1 MSSPAVVR
9 GSGGG
14 GAILLCSPTP
24 GLSASTFKRI
34 SSPTLRLNF
43 STACALNNQGRF
55 LPKTHINNG
64 RRELRLIVGAAE
76 STQSSSVATVTADKS
91 LVPDEEFSLAKVSF
105 GVIGLGV
112 GVTLLSYGFGA
123 YFNILPGSE
132 WSALMLTYGFPL
144 AIIGMALKYAELKPV
159 PCLTYSDAQK
169 LREKCATP
177 ILKQHLDEALK
188 RIFQYG
194 QGGGIPRRSAPT
206 LQMIREEVT
215 EDGKYCLVLV
225 FEAKA
230 LELSDFEQRQAK
242 FASFFGP
249 GITAE
254 IEREEG
260 LGGEKGHQRRQG
272 LEGWAADGIEDVVRG
287 RRLVLGE
294 WRGGGVGFPEAGVG
308 DGVAAGDNTGASD
321 GGRADEATGASLN
334 QAGSLARLGFKNES
348 NWGPLKGPKPA
359 INNNGSIL
367 GWAFMGWSVPV
378 LGLTR
383 PTVHLYPHMSS
394 H

>member
-1 MSSPAVVR
+1 MKAAVAAMV
-9 GSGGG
+9 GGG
-14 GAILLCSPTP
+14 IVLCSQSSAVSGCTSLLSLKRLP
-24 GLSASTFKRI
+24 SASSGTIGPNFPSFFSANNRAPIFPINHLKN
-34 SSPTLRLNF
+34 SSSRFRLV
-43 STACALNNQGRF
+43 A
-55 LPKTHINNG
+55 
-64 RRELRLIVGAAE
+64 GAAE
-76 STQSSSVATVTADKS
+76 STPPSSVAADKS
-91 LVPDEEFSLAKVSF
+91 IVPDEEFSLAKVSF

-112 GVTLLSYGFGA
+112 GISLLSYGFGA

-159 PCLTYSDAQK
+159 PCLTYSDAQM

-177 ILKQHLDEALK
+177 ILKQVRNDVTRYRYGDEQHLDEALK

-215 EDGKYCLVLV
+215 EDGRYCLVLV

-254 IEREEG
+254 IVE
-260 LGGEKGHQRRQG
+260 GEKN
-272 LEGWAADGIEDVVRG
+272 LYEVKLIS
-287 RRLVLGE
+287 
-294 WRGGGVGFPEAGVG
+294 
-308 DGVAAGDNTGASD
+308 NTK
-321 GGRADEATGASLN
+321 L
-334 QAGSLARLGFKNES
+334 
-348 NWGPLKGPKPA
+348 
-359 INNNGSIL
+359 
-367 GWAFMGWSVPV
+367 
-378 LGLTR
+378 
-383 PTVHLYPHMSS
+383 
-394 H
+394 

>member
-1 MSSPAVVR
+1 MPMSSPVVVG

-14 GAILLCSPTP
+14 GAILLCSPMP
-24 GLSASTFKRI
+24 GLSASTFNRI
-34 SSPTLRLNF
+34 SSPTLRLKF
-43 STACALNNQGRF
+43 STAFALNNQGRF
-55 LPKTHINNG
+55 LPKTHLNNG
-64 RRELRLIVGAAE
+64 RRELTLIVGAAE

-91 LVPDEEFSLAKVSF
+91 LVPDDEFSLAKVKSYLLFLFCTVVGFFYFCCQHMCSVHDYLRCFPSQLLMFDYFVQVSF
-105 GVIGLGV
+105 GVIGLGMV
-112 GVTLLSYGFGA
+112 LG

-159 PCLTYSDAQK
+159 PCLTYSDAQQ

-177 ILKQHLDEALK
+177 ILKQVRSDVTRYRYGDEQHLDEALK

-254 IEREEG
+254 IV
-260 LGGEKGHQRRQG
+260 GGDQNLYE
-272 LEGWAADGIEDVVRG
+272 I
-287 RRLVLGE
+287 RLIS
-294 WRGGGVGFPEAGVG
+294 
-308 DGVAAGDNTGASD
+308 NTTS
-321 GGRADEATGASLN
+321 
-334 QAGSLARLGFKNES
+334 
-348 NWGPLKGPKPA
+348 
-359 INNNGSIL
+359 
-367 GWAFMGWSVPV
+367 
-378 LGLTR
+378 
-383 PTVHLYPHMSS
+383 
-394 H
+394 